1 MKMWA
6 GRFQKEAD
14 KRLDEFNSSIS
25 FDWVMYKEDIEG
37 SLAHADMLATQG
49 IIQRV
54 DADEI
59 ERGLREILADLKE
72 GRLEIDAEAEDIHMF
87 VEQEL
92 TKRVG
97 DAGKR
102 LHTARS
108 RNDQVATDMRLYLRG
123 KAGEVQAELRQLA
136 AVLVRLA
143 EENVN
148 SVMPGYTHL
157 QVAQPV
163 TFAHHIM
170 AYAQMLRRDLGRL
183 ADAEKRMNE
192 CPLGAG
198 ALAGTTYPI
207 DRHKTAEAL
216 GFSAPCPNSMDAVSD
231 RDFCLELVSALA
243 IVMTHLSRLCE
254 EVVLWCSS
262 EFKFVELDDAFATGS
277 SIMPQK
283 KNPDITELIRGKT
296 GRVDGDLVALLT
308 MLKSLALC
316 YNKDMQEDK
325 PLTFDAVETTLSC
338 LRALTPMMDS
348 LHVNKDRLR
357 GAAAK
362 GFINATDCAD
372 YLVKKGLPFREAY
385 RIIGSLVALCIA
397 EGYTL
402 ENLPLVEYQKAHTL
416 FEADVYEAIDLEAC
430 VSLRTCLGGPAP
442 TAVKEQIK
450 AYKLALS
457 L

>member
-25 FDWVMYKEDIEG
+25 FDWVMYQEDIEG
-37 SLAHADMLATQG
+37 SLAHAAMLSAQG
-49 IIQRV
+49 IIPKE
-54 DADEI
+54 DAKLI
-59 ERGLREILADLKE
+59 EDGLHEILADLNE
-72 GRLEIDAEAEDIHMF
+72 GRLDIDEDAEDIHMF
-87 VEQEL
+87 IEQEL

-108 RNDQVATDMRLYLRG
+108 RNDQVATDMRLYLKR
-123 KAGEVQAELRQLA
+123 KSGEVQSELRALA

-143 EENVN
+143 EDNVN

-170 AYAQMLRRDLGRL
+170 AYAQMLRRDLSRL
-183 ADAEKRMNE
+183 ADAERRMNE

-207 DRHKTAEAL
+207 DRNQTAKAL
-216 GFSAPCPNSMDAVSD
+216 GFLQPCQNSMDAVSD
-231 RDFCLELVSALA
+231 RDFCIEFVAALS

-262 EFKFVELDDAFATGS
+262 EFKFIELDDAFATGS

-296 GRVDGDLVALLT
+296 GRVDGDLMALLT

-338 LRALTPMMDS
+338 LRALTPMMDT
-348 LHVNKDRLR
+348 LHVNKNRLR
-357 GAAAK
+357 KAAAK

-372 YLVKKGLPFREAY
+372 YLVKKGLAFRDAY
-385 RIIGSLVALCIA
+385 RITGGLVALCIE

-402 ENLPLVEYQKAHTL
+402 ESLPMAEYQKMHDL
-416 FEADVYEAIDLEAC
+416 FSADVYEAISLETC
-430 VSLRTCLGGPAP
+430 VSQRTSLGGPSP
-442 TAVKEQIK
+442 SAVEAQIK
-450 AYKLALS
+450 AYKEELS

>member
-25 FDWVMYKEDIEG
+25 FDWVMYQEDIRG
-37 SLAHADMLATQG
+37 SLAHAAMLAEQG
-49 IIQRV
+49 IIPKE
-54 DADEI
+54 DALQI
-59 ERGLREILADLKE
+59 EKGLHEILADINE
-72 GRLEIDAEAEDIHMF
+72 GHLEIDAEAEDIHMF
-87 VEQEL
+87 IEQEL
-92 TKRVG
+92 TKRIG
-97 DAGKR
+97 SAGKR

-108 RNDQVATDMRLYLRG
+108 RNDQVATDMRLYLRT
-123 KAGEVQAELRQLA
+123 KNEEIQTELRQLA
-136 AVLVRLA
+136 CVLVRLA
-143 EENVN
+143 EENLH

-183 ADAEKRMNE
+183 SDTAKRMNE

-207 DRHKTAEAL
+207 DRYQTATEL

-231 RDFCLELVSALA
+231 RDFCLELTSSLA

-254 EVVLWCSS
+254 EIVLWCSS

-296 GRVDGDLVALLT
+296 GRVTGDLMALFT
-308 MLKSLALC
+308 MLKGLSLC

-325 PLTFDAVETTLSC
+325 PLSFDAIETTLAC
-338 LRALTPMMDS
+338 LKALTPMMDT
-348 LHVNKDRLR
+348 LQVNTQRLR
-357 GAAAK
+357 QAAAN

-372 YLVKKGLPFREAY
+372 YLAKKGLPFREAY
-385 RIIGSLVALCIA
+385 HVTGNLVAICLR
-397 EGYTL
+397 EGHTL
-402 ENLPLVEYQKAHTL
+402 ESLPLAEYQKTHPL
-416 FEADVYEAIDLEAC
+416 FDTDVYTAIDLQ
-430 VSLRTCLGGPAP
+430 TCIKQRNCTGGPAP
-442 TAVKEQIK
+442 DAVQAQID
-450 AYKLALS
+450 AYKAALS